1 VLVQNHRV
9 LHWLLV
15 SALLLPA
22 FSDPGH
28 SQTANDG
35 DQRPI
40 GGLTFYDEYR
50 LTIANVV
57 VHVTD
62 KKGNAINDLTKDDF
76 EVLQDGE
83 QQRITNFQ
91 LYTEEIIRS
100 QLATQDAIVVGPT
113 PTPAADTP
121 PDPVDVYVVLF
132 IDNEN
137 LDPLDRNRVL
147 SQTRAFIQESLHP
160 PAQMMVV
167 SYRNSLKVLQPFT
180 SNPKLV
186 LDALRSV
193 RKNTGGRTDRD
204 LERRDIMDK
213 IREYREEERM
223 NPSYSDQDL
232 GQYHQVYRLIS
243 GYAKEEANALV
254 FTLDAL
260 RHVITTM
267 SGLPGKKSLVYIS
280 NGLPMIPGM
289 DLFTEASKVYTDF
302 AALNELFTYDR
313 SRLYQQ
319 LASTANAQDVTLYT
333 ISAAGVEMGGMG
345 AAEHQHMQD
354 PLSASVGSRNYSD
367 SLEYM
372 AEETGGIA
380 IVNTN
385 DVGPWLERVSQDM
398 YTYYSIGYPLQQSGK
413 DKVHSIKVTVPGHPE
428 YRLRY
433 RQRLVEKSRETQVQ
447 DRVVSSLTFEVHDNP
462 MDIEVTT
469 GKPAPATENRWLVPA
484 HITFPLRNLAL
495 LPEGDEFVGR
505 LVLFVAARDDD
516 GKRSDLM
523 RQEHEVRLP
532 AADYEIAQSQRFA
545 IDTTLLME
553 AGTYRVAVA
562 LLDQVTRQ
570 DSYETTGASVH
581 PELAK

>member
-1 VLVQNHRV
+1 LPVVAS
-9 LHWLLV
+9 
-15 SALLLPA
+15 SAQSQEG
-22 FSDPGH
+22 SDD
-28 SQTANDG
+28 N
-35 DQRPI
+35 QRPI

-57 VHVTD
+57 VYVTD
-62 KKGNAINDLTKDDF
+62 KKGNAITDLTKEDF
-76 EVLQDGE
+76 RILQDGE
-83 QQRITNFQ
+83 EQKITNFR

-100 QLATQDAIVVGPT
+100 QLEAQEAAAAAIGPT
-113 PTPAADTP
+113 PTPSAEPP
-121 PDPVDVYVVLF
+121 PDPVQVYLVLF

-147 SQTRAFIQESLHP
+147 AQTRQFIQESLHP

-167 SYRNSLKVLQPFT
+167 SYRRSLKVLQPFT

-186 LDALRSV
+186 LDAMRSV
-193 RKNTGGRTDRD
+193 RRNTGGRTDRD
-204 LERRDIMDK
+204 LTRRDIIDK
-213 IREYREEERM
+213 IKEYREEERM
-223 NPSYSDQDL
+223 NPGYSDMDT
-232 GQYHQVYRLIS
+232 GQYHSVYKLIS

-267 SGLPGKKSLVYIS
+267 SGLPGKKGLVYVS

-289 DLFTEASKVYTDF
+289 DLFYEVSKVYTDF
-302 AALNELFTYDR
+302 AALNEIFTYDR

-319 LASTANAQDVTLYT
+319 LTATANAQDVTLYT
-333 ISAAGVEMGGMG
+333 ISAAGVEMSGMG

-372 AEETGGIA
+372 AQETGGIA

-385 DVGPWLERVSQDM
+385 DVAPWLKRVTQDM
-398 YTYYSIGYPLQQSGK
+398 YTYYSLGYPLQQSGK
-413 DKVHSIKVTVPGHPE
+413 DTVHRIKVQVPGHPE

-447 DRVVSSLTFEVHDNP
+447 DRVVSSLMFEVDDNP
-462 MDIEVTT
+462 MQIEVTT
-469 GKPAPATENRWLVPA
+469 GEPAPASEDRWLVPA
-484 HITFPLRNLAL
+484 HITFPLDKVAL
-495 LPEGDEFVGR
+495 LPDGENYVGR

-516 GKRSDLM
+516 GKRSDLV
-523 RQEHEVRLP
+523 RQEHEVRVP
-532 AADYEIAQSQRFA
+532 AEDYEAAQSQLFA

-553 AGTYRVAVA
+553 PGRYRVAVA
-562 LLDQVTRQ
+562 LLDQITRQ
-570 DSYETTGASVH
+570 DSFQTTGASVH
-581 PELAK
+581 PEEAK